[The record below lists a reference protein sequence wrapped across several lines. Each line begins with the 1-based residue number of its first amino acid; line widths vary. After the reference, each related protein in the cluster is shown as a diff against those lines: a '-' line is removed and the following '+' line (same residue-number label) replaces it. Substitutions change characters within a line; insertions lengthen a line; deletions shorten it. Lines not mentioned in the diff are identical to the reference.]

1 MSEEHKHQT
10 DTKPS
15 AKKTKTKAGRPS
27 TYSETLAAE
36 ICGLIGSGMS
46 LNQICKMDSMPA
58 QSSVYLWLSK
68 HEQFSEMYTRA
79 REDQADTLADQIID
93 IADEQPPN
101 DDNGRTDGGWVTW
114 QRNRVEAR
122 KWTAAK
128 LKPRKYG
135 DKVGVEAQGGF
146 TLNVVTGVPEE

>member
-1 MSEEHKHQT
+1 
-10 DTKPS
+10 
-15 AKKTKTKAGRPS
+15 
-27 TYSETLAAE
+27 
-36 ICGLIGSGMS
+36 MS

-58 QSSVYLWLSK
+58 QSSVYLWLAK

-93 IADEQPPN
+93 IADEHPPA
-101 DDNGRTDGGWVTW
+101 DAQGKTDGGWVTW

-135 DKVGVEAQGGF
+135 DRVAHEAQGGF